1 MLYDF
6 RDRLILEYKNWWFVW
21 EEAWDSFR
29 PIDQIAWD
37 GARFV
42 LKDQSYCAD
51 PSDPLY
57 GYGSQTMKE
66 FCELLGRN
74 RLEELPLEVNT
85 LESVAPEW
93 FFDRRVTLTT
103 CAPRD
108 YASWKRMVGTAYRTC
123 RKAPKGQKCTRRIS
137 RTQKLREV

>member
-29 PIDQIAWD
+29 PIDGIEWD
-37 GARFV
+37 GSRFA
-42 LKDQSYCAD
+42 LKDRTYCKD

-57 GYGSQTMKE
+57 GYGSQTMKD
-66 FCELLGRN
+66 FCELLGDR
-74 RLEELPLEVNT
+74 RLEDLPVEANT
-85 LESVAPEW
+85 LESNSPEW
-93 FFDRRVTLTT
+93 FFDRRVTLTA

-108 YASWKRMVGTAYRTC
+108 HGSWKRMVGNAYRTC
-123 RKAPKGQKCTRRIS
+123 RKAPKGQKYTRRAS
-137 RTQKLREV
+137 RAQKLREL